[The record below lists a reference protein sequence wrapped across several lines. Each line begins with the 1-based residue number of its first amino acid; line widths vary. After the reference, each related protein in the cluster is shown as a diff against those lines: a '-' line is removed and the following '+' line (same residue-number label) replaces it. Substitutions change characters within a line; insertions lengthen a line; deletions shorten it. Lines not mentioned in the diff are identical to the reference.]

1 MMVIVDTNVAVVANG
16 EWGEDF
22 KDCEESCIDRLERIM
37 RGEMKLVLD
46 ADWMILGEY
55 SRNLHSRGVD
65 VGDRFLVW
73 CLRNRTNPERCE
85 LVSIT
90 PIEGS
95 ETEFKEFPD
104 DPALRKFDPD
114 DRKFIAVAV
123 AHCEQ
128 PPILQAVDS
137 QWWDFRDALG
147 ENEVQVEF
155 ICEDDIHRLRRAP
168 ESKT

>member
-1 MMVIVDTNVAVVANG
+1 MVIVDTNVARLANG
-16 EWGEDF
+16 EWGKDF
-22 KDCEESCIDRLERIM
+22 KECEESCINWLERIM
-37 RGEMKLVLD
+37 QGEMKLVLD
-46 ADWMILGEY
+46 ADWIILGEY
-55 SRNLHSRGVD
+55 SRNLSESGKPGA
-65 VGDRFLVW
+65 GDRFFVW
-73 CLRNRTNPERCE
+73 SLRNRTNTEQCE

-90 PIEGS
+90 PIENS

-104 DPALRKFDPD
+104 DPALQKFDPD
-114 DRKFIAVAV
+114 DRKFVAV
-123 AHCEQ
+123 ARKHPEK

-137 QWWDFRDALG
+137 QWLDFRDALG